1 MASWKVIGGKKR
13 KRSIKGIEDK
23 ENGGCLLYCLSGSN
37 LSEDIAFVG
46 WVVADL
52 VRRGGATWVIRQ
64 QTQRQSE
71 GEKIKNFKEVRGK
84 T

>member
-1 MASWKVIGGKKR
+1 MKWIV
-13 KRSIKGIEDK
+13 DK
-23 ENGGCLLYCLSGSN
+23 ENRRCLLYCLSGSN

-52 VRRGGATWVIRQ
+52 VRKGGATWVIRQ
-64 QTQRQSE
+64 QTQQQSE
-71 GEKIKNFKEVRGK
+71 GEKTKNFKEVRGK